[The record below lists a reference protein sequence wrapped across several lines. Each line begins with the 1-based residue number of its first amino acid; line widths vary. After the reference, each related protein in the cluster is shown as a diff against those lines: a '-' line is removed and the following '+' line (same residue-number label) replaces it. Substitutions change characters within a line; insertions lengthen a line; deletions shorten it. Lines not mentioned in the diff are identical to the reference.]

1 MNEKITEVET
11 ATIGEVLTRY
21 PDSLVVTDEHLL
33 PLLPDRPKHLVVLPP
48 GETHKQW
55 VSVEQIIDAALAAG
69 MGRDG
74 HFLGIG
80 GGVICDMTAFAASIY
95 MRGIRVSLVPTTL
108 LAMVDASLGGKTGA
122 DVHQVKNII
131 GTFHPAEYVF
141 IDTAVLSHLSDREFK
156 NGLAELIKHGFLQ
169 GGKLLDVLKN
179 STQAVLSRDVN
190 LLEQIVFDSLAV
202 KRNFIEADPQER
214 SGIRAQLN
222 FGHTFGHALETLTG
236 LSGFSHGEAVAWGM
250 ARSCEAGV
258 LLGITEP
265 SYAQQVKD
273 LLRSYGFEID
283 WRVESQDVPAFLSY
297 LSKDKKKQA
306 GRVRFILQAAA
317 GDTIMR
323 ELPEDVIVSVISNSQ
338 R

>member
-1 MNEKITEVET
+1 
-11 ATIGEVLTRY
+11 
-21 PDSLVVTDEHLL
+21 
-33 PLLPDRPKHLVVLPP
+33 
-48 GETHKQW
+48 
-55 VSVEQIIDAALAAG
+55 
-69 MGRDG
+69 
-74 HFLGIG
+74 
-80 GGVICDMTAFAASIY
+80 
-95 MRGIRVSLVPTTL
+95 
-108 LAMVDASLGGKTGA
+108 
-122 DVHQVKNII
+122 
-131 GTFHPAEYVF
+131 
-141 IDTAVLSHLSDREFK
+141 VLSHLSDREFK

-169 GGKLLDVLKN
+169 GGELLDVLKN

-258 LLGITEP
+258 LLGITET

-283 WRVESQDVPAFLSY
+283 WRVESQDVPAYLSY

-306 GRVRFILQAAA
+306 GQVRFILQRAA